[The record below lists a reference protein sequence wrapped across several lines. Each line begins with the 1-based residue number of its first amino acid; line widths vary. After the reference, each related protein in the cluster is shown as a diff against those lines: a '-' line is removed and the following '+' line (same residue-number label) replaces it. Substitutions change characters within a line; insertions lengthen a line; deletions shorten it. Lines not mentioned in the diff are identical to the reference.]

1 MCLSVLESVSTFS
14 IVRHGAQCA
23 ENRPV
28 YIYCRPDLAN
38 IMASSGGSRFE
49 QSSSLLAAIYQ
60 RLAEAGHKK
69 TKVSRLLVLHTFA
82 LKIKFKPGNAT
93 FSFHRVHTFGFMA
106 KNIC

>member
-1 MCLSVLESVSTFS
+1 MWHTAVQKRVSVLLMVCVECESVCVFLSVLESVSTFS

-49 QSSSLLAAIYQ
+49 QSPSLLAAIYQ
-60 RLAEAGHKK
+60 QLAEAGHKK
-69 TKVSRLLVLHTFA
+69 ES
-82 LKIKFKPGNAT
+82 KPLARIAYFCAEN
-93 FSFHRVHTFGFMA
+93 
-106 KNIC
+106 